1 MATSTATTQ
10 SLFSGLSE
18 QMAGTLLRNIS
29 HSNGSFT
36 PPMDM
41 RRRVRDLDSLP
52 MLPDTGRR
60 LLELSADESATAH
73 DLALL
78 VERDP
83 SLAAQMMRWAR
94 SPLYGYR
101 GEINSVEDAVVR
113 VLGFDRVL
121 NIALGLVALESLNV
135 PVDGPCGLRNY
146 WRHAIYTASLVGK
159 LEQKLDPVER
169 APQGLAYLTG
179 LLHNVGFLLLGHLF
193 PQEFRYLNRLI
204 IANPDTPVVRLERF
218 AFGVD
223 HCELGCALAEAWE
236 LPEAVSV
243 VLVEHHN
250 PYYRGEHQNL
260 VRLVSI
266 ADSLLAGQGFG
277 DVHDPGLPLDIL
289 DELGLDATILDSVM
303 QVIEEN
309 AGEMDSFASQISS

>member
-1 MATSTATTQ
+1 
-10 SLFSGLSE
+10 
-18 QMAGTLLRNIS
+18 
-29 HSNGSFT
+29 
-36 PPMDM
+36 
-41 RRRVRDLDSLP
+41 
-52 MLPDTGRR
+52 
-60 LLELSADESATAH
+60 
-73 DLALL
+73 
-78 VERDP
+78 
-83 SLAAQMMRWAR
+83 
-94 SPLYGYR
+94 
-101 GEINSVEDAVVR
+101 
-113 VLGFDRVL
+113 
-121 NIALGLVALESLNV
+121 
-135 PVDGPCGLRNY
+135 
-146 WRHAIYTASLVGK
+146 
-159 LEQKLDPVER
+159 
-169 APQGLAYLTG
+169 LTG

>member
-113 VLGFDRVL
+113 VLGFDMVL